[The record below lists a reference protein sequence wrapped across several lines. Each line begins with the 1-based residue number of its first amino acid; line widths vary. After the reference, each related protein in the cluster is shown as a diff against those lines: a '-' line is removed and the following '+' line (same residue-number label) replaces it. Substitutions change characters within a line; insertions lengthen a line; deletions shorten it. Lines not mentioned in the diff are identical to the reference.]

1 MKPLLKIMAALTIIF
16 IAIFLLGQVFGF
28 LTVDK
33 VRILLETAQR
43 IDPTYIFA
51 AVVILLLLDIILSVP
66 TLATILLAGFFL
78 GFPLGAAAALVGL
91 TLAML
96 TGYAISRKYGDR
108 AISLLIKNETER
120 AEMTASFAHNGPAMI
135 MLARAIPMAPEV
147 TACMAGVTHMPLM
160 RYIIFFALGT
170 LPYVAIAAY
179 AGSIS
184 SPSDPK
190 PAIFAGLGLYAALW
204 IGWYIYQH
212 RQKNR
217 QSA

>member
-1 MKPLLKIMAALTIIF
+1 MRPLLKIMVALTLIF
-16 IAIFLLGQVFGF
+16 VAIFLLGQFFGL

-33 VRILLETAQR
+33 VRVLLETAQR

-51 AVVILLLLDIILSVP
+51 AVIILLLLDIILSVP

-96 TGYAISRKYGDR
+96 TGYLISRRYGGR
-108 AISLLIKNETER
+108 AVNFLIKAETER
-120 AEMTASFAHNGPAMI
+120 AEIATSFARNGPAMI
-135 MLARAIPMAPEV
+135 MLARAVPMAPEV
-147 TACMAGVTHMPLM
+147 TACMAGLTHMPLL
-160 RYIIFFALGT
+160 RYMIFYALGT

-212 RQKNR
+212 RQKSR
-217 QSA
+217 

>member
-1 MKPLLKIMAALTIIF
+1 MRPLLKIMVALTLIF
-16 IAIFLLGQVFGF
+16 IAIFLLGQFFGL

-33 VRILLETAQR
+33 VRVLLETAQQT
-43 IDPTYIFA
+43 DPTYIFA
-51 AVVILLLLDIILSVP
+51 AVIIILLLDIILSVP

-78 GFPLGAAAALVGL
+78 GFPLGAAAGLAGL

-96 TGYAISRKYGDR
+96 TGYMISRKYGDR
-108 AISLLIKNETER
+108 AINLLIKNETER
-120 AEMTASFAHNGPAMI
+120 TEIATSFARNGPAMI
-135 MLARAIPMAPEV
+135 MLARAVPMAPEV

-160 RYIIFFALGT
+160 RYMIFYALGT

-184 SPSDPK
+184 SPNDPK

-212 RQKNR
+212 RQKSR
-217 QSA
+217 